1 MVGPTTILSR
11 AGQNS
16 FTIATKE
23 GDPRDVHIA
32 QLKPYFDDVL
42 EGGVP
47 QYFYQPDYRKPAS
60 ETPLVQE
67 ILTHRTELDGQLWFK
82 VRWCGSDARDDTWCN
97 MKDLVD
103 IKDKK
108 WASYCITHDINS
120 IPVSAMVASI
130 DADTSSN

>member
-1 MVGPTTILSR
+1 MKPKPIGGHKTQTYWVGPTTILSR

-23 GDPRDVHIA
+23 GDTRDVHIA

-67 ILTHRTELDGQLWFK
+67 ILHTEQNSMDNF
-82 VRWCGSDARDDTWCN
+82 GS
-97 MKDLVD
+97 KLGG
-103 IKDKK
+103 
-108 WASYCITHDINS
+108 
-120 IPVSAMVASI
+120 VAPMPGMI
-130 DADTSSN
+130 HGVT